1 VVQGDLETGALVE
14 RRKLSGLDKAVAK
27 MINLKFLSV
36 VPLFFLTVKLS
47 FAGSL
52 CTYSTYKWNTRQGKA
67 VQFERIEK
75 PYSQVEPRE
84 TDERTGCTVCE
95 QDQTTVSLPG
105 IEAFKVCRV
114 VAGSLRDAL
123 AALIENG
130 EPIISVVG
138 YRVGMTRGDVDE
150 EGNRTGFSN
159 HSFGVAVDINPDSN
173 GLYDN
178 CIEYNGA
185 CRLIKGGPWRPAS
198 DRFSLHPEGNI
209 VKRLKAAGFSWGGEI
224 SGKQKDFMHFSPTGY

>member
-1 VVQGDLETGALVE
+1 
-14 RRKLSGLDKAVAK
+14 
-27 MINLKFLSV
+27 MKFLLQGLLLLLITD
-36 VPLFFLTVKLS
+36 PA
-47 FAGSL
+47 FAEPA
-52 CTYSTYKWNTRQGKA
+52 CTYSTYKWNTHQRKA

-84 TDERTGCTVCE
+84 IDVQTGCTVCE

-105 IEAFKVCRV
+105 IEAFKVCRL
-114 VAGSLRDAL
+114 VAKSLRDAL

-130 EPIISVVG
+130 EPIKSIIG
-138 YRVGMTRGDVDE
+138 YRVGMTRGDVDA

-185 CRLIKGGPWRPAS
+185 CRLIKGGPWRPGP

-209 VKRLKAAGFSWGGEI
+209 VKELKAAGFSWGGEI
-224 SGKQKDFMHFSPTGY
+224 PGKQKDFMHFSPTGY